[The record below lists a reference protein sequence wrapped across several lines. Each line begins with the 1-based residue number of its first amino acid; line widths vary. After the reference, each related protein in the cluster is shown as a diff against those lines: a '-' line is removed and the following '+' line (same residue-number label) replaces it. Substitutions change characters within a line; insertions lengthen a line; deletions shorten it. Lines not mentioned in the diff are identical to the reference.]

1 MTLLSRHLEIALSVA
16 IMLFGYS
23 ISANAMP
30 IVSEKCHGKEI
41 ECARMG
47 NLDIVSIYGFIGK
60 EDADFF
66 DKIDKAIPDDKI
78 FPKIYLD
85 SEGGNI
91 YDAKIVGRILRK
103 HNATVENGSPFF
115 PDKFI
120 ECTSACVFIAAGATT
135 RQLDHIGIHQG
146 YTPIYHGP
154 RDWHNDP
161 LQPSLLELDL
171 TYFDEMG
178 IDPDIK
184 AITIATPSD
193 QMSDFYFDPNS
204 EKDGQKIIKLG
215 FHMLDQQSNTLP
227 KMPIKLDEIYEARD
241 NRAEN
246 AINYGYSSL
255 IPIIVEETEKTPK
268 GKAVNYPAINK
279 WLELGAKQND
289 PWSLYNLGVHIQF
302 GRGTPIDLK
311 RASNLYLRAAR
322 LGMGPAENNI
332 GWNYYKAIG
341 IKRSITDAVFW
352 ITRAAENGE
361 PFGYGSLCEMYDA
374 GDVFERNDI
383 EAYKWCK
390 LSVDNEPE
398 GHAKMNDVLILSKY
412 RKKLSLDDW
421 NTGETLAR
429 NWKPLMK
436 TLYSNGHDTDDE

>member
-1 MTLLSRHLEIALSVA
+1 M
-16 IMLFGYS
+16 
-23 ISANAMP
+23 
-30 IVSEKCHGKEI
+30 
-41 ECARMG
+41 
-47 NLDIVSIYGFIGK
+47 
-60 EDADFF
+60 
-66 DKIDKAIPDDKI
+66 
-78 FPKIYLD
+78 
-85 SEGGNI
+85 
-91 YDAKIVGRILRK
+91 
-103 HNATVENGSPFF
+103 
-115 PDKFI
+115 
-120 ECTSACVFIAAGATT
+120 
-135 RQLDHIGIHQG
+135 
-146 YTPIYHGP
+146 
-154 RDWHNDP
+154 
-161 LQPSLLELDL
+161 
-171 TYFDEMG
+171 
-178 IDPDIK
+178 
-184 AITIATPSD
+184 
-193 QMSDFYFDPNS
+193 
-204 EKDGQKIIKLG
+204 
-215 FHMLDQQSNTLP
+215 
-227 KMPIKLDEIYEARD
+227 YEARD

-289 PWSLYNLGVHIQF
+289 TWSLYNLGVHIQF

-341 IKRSITDAVFW
+341 IKRSIADAVFW